1 MCEKRSVVTELGR
14 PRAEDSPA
22 SPSCLTTGSPIGTS
36 PRLTRPDCA
45 DDYPIAVMLVSN
57 IPGNDGMAHPR
68 TQFRKLL
75 PVSQTVLAT
84 ICGGWGLWLRNS
96 VLSRPFWG
104 NSTGW
109 DSTLRFHYRPWPFKF
124 AAILNM
130 PAFLASGLL
139 SAPLDYF
146 RPGLPEWVSAL
157 PVLLIIPLLWYLV
170 GAWADKN
177 INFGKS
183 VNTERER
190 LDCTP
195 IFCSSLCSG
204 VINSRP
210 CCWCIRATSC
220 LVLKFGWLW
229 PSA

>member
-1 MCEKRSVVTELGR
+1 MDGLCVNQELT
-14 PRAEDSPA
+14 PH
-22 SPSCLTTGSPIGTS
+22 
-36 PRLTRPDCA
+36 DCA
-45 DDYPIAVMLVSN
+45 SDYPIVVTLVSN
-57 IPGNDGMAHPR
+57 IPGNEDIALR

-109 DSTLRFHYRPWPFKF
+109 DSTLRFHYWPWPFKF

-130 PAFLASGLL
+130 PAFLTSGLL
-139 SAPLDYF
+139 SMPLDYL
-146 RPGLPEWVSAL
+146 RPGLSEWVSAL
-157 PVLLIIPLLWYLV
+157 PVLLFIPLLWYWV

-183 VNTERER
+183 VNSERKR
-190 LDCTP
+190 WILLLFFILVCAAA
-195 IFCSSLCSG
+195 SSIPDYVAGYTGYVLFG
-204 VINSRP
+204 IAI
-210 CCWCIRATSC
+210 W
-220 LVLKFGWLW
+220 LVLAIGMKVSIALGKRK
-229 PSA
+229 SKVV

>member
-1 MCEKRSVVTELGR
+1 
-14 PRAEDSPA
+14 
-22 SPSCLTTGSPIGTS
+22 
-36 PRLTRPDCA
+36 
-45 DDYPIAVMLVSN
+45 
-57 IPGNDGMAHPR
+57 MAQR

-104 NSTGW
+104 DSTGW
-109 DSTLRFHYRPWPFKF
+109 DSTLRFHYWPWPFKF

-183 VNTERER
+183 VNSERER
-190 LDCTP
+190 WSVLLFFILVCAAA
-195 IFCSSLCSG
+195 SSIPDYVAG
-204 VINSRP
+204 YTGYIVFGIAI
-210 CCWCIRATSC
+210 W
-220 LVLKFGWLW
+220 LVVAIGLKAFIALW
-229 PSA
+229 KRRSKLV